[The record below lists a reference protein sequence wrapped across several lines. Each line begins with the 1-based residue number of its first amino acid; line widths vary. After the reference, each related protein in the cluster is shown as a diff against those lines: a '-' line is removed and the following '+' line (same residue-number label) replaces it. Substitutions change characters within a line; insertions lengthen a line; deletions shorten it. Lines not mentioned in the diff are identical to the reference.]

1 MTLTVAVRTLCE
13 FAARTGDLDFRY
25 TPAPSAE
32 EGIAGHQAIQSR
44 RGYGCKSEYSLT
56 GECLGLRLTGRA
68 DVYNPHRGRLEEI
81 KTHRGD
87 LSRIRQHQRAL
98 HRAQLRA
105 YGALLCRQE
114 DRNTVELALIY
125 YDTGKDKETPVV
137 ETAGADELWQELEG
151 LCGQYRAWAEQ
162 EAHHREQRDA
172 LLLQLRFPFPAFR
185 PRQRQLA
192 ETVYKNSVKSATLLL
207 EAPTGLGKTLGTLF
221 PALKAMPA
229 AGQDRLFYLTCRN
242 TARSLAM
249 EGVARLQAAQAV
261 SRWPL
266 RTLELVSKDDAC
278 EHPDKACHGDS
289 CPLAKGFFD
298 RLPDAR
304 AEAAQTEGTL
314 DQGAL
319 AKIATG
325 HDICPYF
332 LAQEMA
338 RWSDVVVGDVN
349 RLLDQSALLHGLIR
363 QNNWKASVLVDEA
376 HNLVDRG
383 RGMYSVRLDQQRLLR
398 VKKTAPKA
406 LKPAIDRTARAWQ
419 SLIRDHPCDDNAPV
433 FLDTLPASLVGA
445 LQAMVSGLSDYLAE
459 HPPDL
464 ALQDILFESV
474 GFMKLA
480 EVFGDHSLCEFTRRG
495 RGRASLTIQN
505 LIPADFLRDRF
516 AAAHSVL
523 LFSATLSPGVYYR
536 DLLGLPPDARFTSL
550 PSPFTADQLHVQ
562 FTPGISTR
570 QAHREASLAPI
581 AALIAHQFRE
591 RPGHYLAFF
600 SSFQYARQ
608 VSDALATAAPDV
620 PQRAQQ
626 PGMSAQQRREFLA
639 GFRQPEGSV
648 AFAVL
653 GGVFSEGIDLPGE
666 QLIGAFVATLG
677 LPPFDAWHEILKARL
692 EQRFGAGYDYTY
704 QIPGLQKV
712 AQAAGR
718 VIRTPEDR
726 GVIWLIDDRFLR
738 PATRALLPRWW
749 FQPPDS
755 SVRQGSPAPQGLG
768 RGMLPQ

>member
-13 FAARTGDLDFRY
+13 FAARKGDLDFRY

-44 RGYGCKSEYSLT
+44 RGYGYKSEYLLT
-56 GECLGLRLTGRA
+56 GKCLGLRLSGRA

-137 ETAGADELWQELEG
+137 ESASADELWQELEG
-151 LCGQYRAWAEQ
+151 LCRQYRVWAEQ
-162 EAHHREQRDA
+162 EALHRQQRNA
-172 LLLQLRFPFPAFR
+172 LLSQLRFPFPAFR

-249 EGVARLQAAQAV
+249 DGVARLQAAQALP
-261 SRWPL
+261 RWPL

-278 EHPDKACHGDS
+278 EHPDKACHGES

-314 DQGAL
+314 DQAAL
-319 AKIATG
+319 AKIASG

-363 QNNWKASVLVDEA
+363 QNSWKASVLVDEA

-398 VKKTAPKA
+398 VKKTAPKV

-419 SLIRDHPCDDNAPV
+419 SLIRDHPRDDNTPV
-433 FLDTLPASLVGA
+433 FLDSLPAPLLGA

-480 EVFGDHSLCEFTRRG
+480 EAFGDHSLCEFARGG

-505 LIPADFLRDRF
+505 LIPADFLRERF

-536 DLLGLPPDARFTSL
+536 DLLGLPADARFTSL
-550 PSPFTADQLHVQ
+550 PSPFSADQLQVH

-570 QAHREASLAPI
+570 QAHRQASLAPI
-581 AALIAHQFRE
+581 AALIARQFRA

-608 VSDALATAAPDV
+608 VSETLATAAPDV

-626 PGMSAQQRREFLA
+626 PGMSAQQRGDFLA

-726 GVIWLIDDRFLR
+726 GVIWLIDDRFLQPVINQR
-738 PATRALLPRWW
+738 LPRWW
-749 FQPPDS
+749 
-755 SVRQGSPAPQGLG
+755 LG
-768 RGMLPQ
+768 AS

>member
-1 MTLTVAVRTLCE
+1 MTAKVAIRTLCE
-13 FAARTGDLDFRY
+13 FAARQGDLDFRY
-25 TPAPSAE
+25 TPAPSAQ

-44 RGYGCKSEYSLT
+44 RGYGYKSEYLLT
-56 GECLGLRLTGRA
+56 GECLGIELSGRA

-87 LSRIRQHQRAL
+87 LSRIREHQRAL

-114 DRNTVELALIY
+114 NRKTLELVLIY

-137 ETAGADELWQELEG
+137 ESAGADELWQELEA
-151 LCGQYRAWAEQ
+151 LCGLYKAWAEQ
-162 EAHHREQRDA
+162 ENHHREQRDA
-172 LLLQLRFPFPAFR
+172 LLSRLVFPFPAFR

-192 ETVYKNSVKSATLLL
+192 ATVYKNSLKSDTLLL

-221 PALKAMPA
+221 PALMAMPA
-229 AGQDRLFYLTCRN
+229 AQQDRLFYLTCRN
-242 TARSLAM
+242 TARQLAM
-249 EGVARLQAAQAV
+249 DAVARLRAAQAAPA
-261 SRWPL
+261 WPL

-314 DQGAL
+314 DQVTL
-319 AKIATG
+319 ATIAAG

-338 RWSDVVVGDVN
+338 RWSDVVIGDVN
-349 RLLDQSALLHGLIR
+349 RLFDQSALLHGLVR

-383 RGMYSVRLDQQRLLR
+383 RGMYSVRLDQQRLLKLKR
-398 VKKTAPKA
+398 TVPKP
-406 LKPAIDRTARAWQ
+406 LKAAIDRTARAWQ
-419 SLIRDHPCDDNAPV
+419 SLVRDHQREDDTPV
-433 FLDTLPASLVGA
+433 FLASLPAQLLGA
-445 LQAMVSGLSDYLAE
+445 LQAMVSTLSDYLADN
-459 HPPDL
+459 PPDL
-464 ALQDILFESV
+464 ALQELLFESV
-474 GFMKLA
+474 AFMKLA
-480 EVFGDHSLCEFTRRG
+480 DTFGDHSLCEFQRAG
-495 RGRASLTIQN
+495 RGRASLTLQN
-505 LIPADFLRDRF
+505 LIPADFLRERF
-516 AAAHSVL
+516 EAADSVL

-536 DLLGLPPDARFTSL
+536 DLLGLPEDSRFTSL
-550 PSPFTADQLHVQ
+550 PSPFSADQLQVH

-570 QAHREASLAPI
+570 QSHREASFKPI
-581 AALIAHQFRE
+581 ADLIARQFRE

-600 SSFQYARQ
+600 SSFKYARR
-608 VSDALATAAPDV
+608 VSETLADQAPDV

-626 PGMSAQQRREFLA
+626 PGMSPQQRAAFLA
-639 GFRQPEGSV
+639 GFREPGGSV

-653 GGVFSEGIDLPGE
+653 GGVFSEGIDLPGD

-704 QIPGLQKV
+704 RIPGLQKV

-718 VIRTPEDR
+718 VIRTPEDE
-726 GVIWLIDDRFLR
+726 GVIWLIDDRFLQ
-738 PATRALLPRWW
+738 PAIHRLLPRWW
-749 FQPPDS
+749 FPKSQAGP
-755 SVRQGSPAPQGLG
+755 
-768 RGMLPQ
+768 